1 MSKKNDNP
9 KNILKTVAL
18 VAMILTFVAEAVF
31 SIQLLVL
38 NMLPLAYSLL
48 IILVL
53 VLIPVLMALAIHRG
67 GKKPLRYIVILVLTV
82 VIAGGCIFGSVA
94 LGKLQSTLNA
104 ITGQKEDTNIYVGVY
119 VRAENPAAD
128 IKDAKGYTFAFTAE
142 ERTWD
147 PQEAIQGISLLT
159 DTAIS
164 TKEYDTVFA
173 VADALKSGEVDA
185 ALINVAY
192 TELFEDVEGYEGFL
206 TETRLLYEHAVKEL
220 EIPDIVNPWEEDPED
235 TEPTEP
241 TDPTEPTEPTAPTEK
256 MAVDPFILYLS
267 GSDTRSSTLRK
278 SRTDV
283 NILAVVNPNTHQ
295 ILLINTPR
303 DYYVVLG
310 GTKDSMDKLT
320 HSTMYSMKTA
330 IRTME
335 KLYGCEVSYYAR
347 INFSGFEKLIDAI
360 GGIDIHSD
368 IKFIT
373 DDDIWIYEGNNHLN
387 GEAALSFARE
397 RHHLK
402 GGDNARGKNQMKVI
416 AAVVDKVTS
425 GTTIITKY
433 AEILESLGGMFT
445 TDMPTEKMAE
455 LVQFQLTEMPKW
467 EIYSYAVTGVGAHE
481 FTYSIPTAKTYVM
494 KPNKST
500 VKHAKSLIKSVLK
513 GEVLTE
519 EDMTTSKS

>member
-1 MSKKNDNP
+1 MSKNTNTKLT
-9 KNILKTVAL
+9 LKTVAL
-18 VAMILTFVAEAVF
+18 IAMILTFLAGAVF
-31 SIQLLVL
+31 SVQLLIL

-48 IILVL
+48 IVLVL

-67 GKKPLRYIVILVLTV
+67 GKKPLRYIVILILTV
-82 VIAGGCIFGSVA
+82 VMVGGCVFGSIA
-94 LGKLQSTLNA
+94 LGKLQATLNA
-104 ITGQKEDTNIYVGVY
+104 ITGQEEDTNIYIGVY
-119 VRAENPAAD
+119 VRQDDPAAG
-128 IKDAKGYTFAFTAE
+128 IKDASGYTFAFTAE
-142 ERTWD
+142 ECTWD

-173 VADALKSGEVDA
+173 VADALKSGEVNA

-192 TELFEDVEGYEGFL
+192 TELFEDVEGYESFL
-206 TETRLLYEHAVKEL
+206 SDTRLLYEHAVKEQL
-220 EIPDIVNPWEEDPED
+220 PPEDPGFEEDDPEV
-235 TEPTEP
+235 TEPADP
-241 TDPTEPTEPTAPTEK
+241 TDPTEPTEPAEK

-278 SRTDV
+278 SRSDV

-303 DYYVVLG
+303 DYYVTLG

-335 KLYGCEVSYYAR
+335 KLYGCDIDYYAR
-347 INFSGFEKLIDAI
+347 INFSGFEKMIDSI

-445 TDMPTEKMAE
+445 TDMPMEKMSE

-481 FTYSIPTAKTYVM
+481 FTHSIPTAKTYVM

-513 GEVLTE
+513 GNVLTE
-519 EDMTTSKS
+519 ADMTISKS